1 MPVSELENYLENKK
15 SKRFINQTFTDFRQD
30 LLKYA
35 NTFYKDNIVDFSE
48 VSLGGMLLDF
58 AAIVGDSLVYYSEQQ
73 FNELDYETAIDP
85 ENINK
90 HLRRANIKN
99 SKASPSST
107 MITFVIEIDANVNS
121 DDYNPTPVHAQ
132 LPVIKKGTILTS
144 ESGVNFIL
152 QEDVDF
158 SEGYKQEIGEENLNG
173 TIATLFLSK
182 KGLCTSGDIFDEV
195 VSFENSSS
203 QYYLSTTLEKDNIT
217 NIISVTD
224 NENNE
229 YYEVEYL
236 TQSTV
241 FHKVKDSNDDYVTIK
256 PAPYRFIREEIFD
269 TGKTTL
275 RFGNG
280 SGKSIKNNVFSNPE
294 ELLLPLKGKD
304 TQSRVDLDPSLLLES
319 NTLGVSPAGKTLL
332 IKYKH
337 GGGVSHNLPANS
349 INEIVGQP
357 IFTFPNSP
365 GILDESIRNQIILSL
380 TVNNENKSIGG
391 TAPPTIDELRQKIP
405 STIKAQS
412 RIITYED
419 LMSRIL
425 TMPSEFGRVS
435 QVAALDNKFSG
446 SAKDL
451 YVVCKDNDGFYTE
464 ASDAVKEN
472 ISRYLNEFRLI
483 GDNYNI
489 LDVPVFN
496 FGLQIKLR
504 TKAGYDV
511 ENVVL
516 DVNSRIVEHMRFDL
530 NKIGTPIN
538 VNEISKIVET
548 TDGVESIVTPRKL
561 IVVSKTDENEFFDL
575 DSDSIKTYN
584 TNTFNPVVLYKE
596 GIVHPPRGGLF
607 EMRYTFNDI
616 KISAN

>member
-1 MPVSELENYLENKK
+1 MPISELEKYLENKT

-73 FNELDYETAIDP
+73 FNELDYETAVDP

-107 MITFVIEIDANVNS
+107 MITFEIEVDVDINS
-121 DDYNPTPVHAQ
+121 DIENPKPNQQH
-132 LPVIKKGTILTS
+132 LPIIKKGTILSS
-144 ESGVNFIL
+144 ESGINFIL

-158 SEGYKQEIGEENLNG
+158 SDGYTQLIGEENLNG
-173 TIATLFLSK
+173 SIATLFLSK
-182 KGLCTSGDIFDEV
+182 KGLCVSGDIFEEV
-195 VSFENSSS
+195 ISFDNANS
-203 QYYLSTTLEKDNIT
+203 QFYLSTSLEKDNIT
-217 NIISVTD
+217 NIISVVD

-229 YYEVEYL
+229 YHEVEYL

-241 FHKVKDSNDDYVTIK
+241 FQKVKDSNDNYVTIK

-269 TGKTTL
+269 TGRTIL

-280 SGKSIKNNVFSNPE
+280 SGKSVKDNAFSNPE
-294 ELLLPLKGKD
+294 DLLLPLKGKD
-304 TQSRVDLDPSLLLES
+304 TQNRVDLDPSLLLES
-319 NTLGVSPAGKTLL
+319 NTLGISPAGKTLL

-337 GGGVSHNLPANS
+337 GGGTSHNLPANS
-349 INEIVGQP
+349 INQIVGQP
-357 IFTFPNSP
+357 IFTFPNFQ
-365 GILDESIRNQIILSL
+365 GIINDTDKNQIILSL
-380 TVNNENKSIGG
+380 SVTNENRSVGG
-391 TAPPTIDELRQKIP
+391 TPPPTIDELRQKIP
-405 STIKAQS
+405 TTIKAQS

-435 QVAALDNKFSG
+435 QVAALDNKFSA
-446 SAKDL
+446 SSKDL
-451 YVVCKDNDGFYTE
+451 YVTCKDNDGFYVE

-472 ISRYLNEFRLI
+472 ISKYLNEFRLI

-496 FGLQIKLR
+496 FGLSIKIR
-504 TKAGYDV
+504 TKAGHDV
-511 ENVVL
+511 ESIIL
-516 DVNSRIVEHMRFDL
+516 DVNSKIIEKMRFDL
-530 NKIGTPIN
+530 YKIGTPIN
-538 VNEISKIVET
+538 VNEIAKCIESTE
-548 TDGVESIVTPRKL
+548 GVELLVTPRKL
-561 IVVSKTDENEFFDL
+561 IVVSKSIEDAFFDIN
-575 DSDSIKTYN
+575 SSSSKSYN
-584 TNTFNPVVLYKE
+584 ISNFNPVVLYKD
-596 GIVHPPRGGLF
+596 GIIHPPRGGIF